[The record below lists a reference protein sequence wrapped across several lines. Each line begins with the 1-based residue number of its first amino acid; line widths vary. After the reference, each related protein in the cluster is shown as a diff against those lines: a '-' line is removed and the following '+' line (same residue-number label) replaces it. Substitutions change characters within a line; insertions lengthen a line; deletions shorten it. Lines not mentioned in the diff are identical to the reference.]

1 MPLDDMIEKLG
12 IEEEN
17 KAMEVVANVLTHLP
31 AHDSFPKYALLM
43 GFNWYMLA
51 QVDFYTPPYSSDEQ
65 YPEWYE
71 VKTNLEVV
79 GFTQDEYHFIPDIL
93 KNTALIRELHV
104 YGELAPIGSKKDVQ
118 HQGLGQKLMQEATK
132 IAKAQGYKKI
142 AVISGVGA
150 RDYYRKLNFKLKN
163 TYMIKNI

>member
-93 KNTALIRELHV
+93 KKLEKSIQNE
-104 YGELAPIGSKKDVQ
+104 ELALLMFSELRILEADAWWLDKEESSGWYTAHYDSKKLSVFPYARETFETNQ
-118 HQGLGQKLMQEATK
+118 IVVSATRLG
-132 IAKAQGYKKI
+132 
-142 AVISGVGA
+142 
-150 RDYYRKLNFKLKN
+150 
-163 TYMIKNI
+163 